1 MFMKLLFILMALPV
15 LASTCK
21 ENKQDNKDALLK
33 GKVIRTSCTG
43 VVVQVLN
50 NDSMG
55 EDGWKD
61 MANNDAQYDNI
72 FAVNN
77 SCKVSAGLKAGTTFS
92 FKADKPT
99 NNDCVY
105 CMMYDGAP
113 KTKYDISDVSIEK

>member
-1 MFMKLLFILMALPV
+1 MKLLFILMALQV

-21 ENKQDNKDALLK
+21 KNKQENKDMLK
-33 GKVIRTSCTG
+33 GKVVRTSCTG

-50 NDSMG
+50 NDSLG

-61 MANNDAQYDNI
+61 MSNNDAQYDNV

-77 SCKVSAGLKAGTTFS
+77 SCKVSVSLKAGTTLY

-99 NNDCVY
+99 NTDCVY

-113 KTKYDISDVSIEK
+113 NTKYDISEVSIEK